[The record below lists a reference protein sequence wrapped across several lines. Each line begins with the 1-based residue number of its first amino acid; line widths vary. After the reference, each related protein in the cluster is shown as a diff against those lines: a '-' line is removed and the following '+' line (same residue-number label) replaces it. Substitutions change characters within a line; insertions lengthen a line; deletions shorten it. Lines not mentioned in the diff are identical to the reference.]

1 LNGATLVR
9 ADALGETMPDMS
21 SHLRA
26 VALTATFVAFG
37 AAAFAQPLPPK
48 RPRNLDRP
56 RPVATVAPAEEA
68 AQGPEDANVTQVP
81 KAPATRYQR
90 APRDVA
96 VAPAMG
102 DVRAPRDVA
111 VAPATGDVRALVSLF
126 ALRHG
131 VPETLAH
138 RIVIRESRYNPGA
151 RARAHFGLMQISLPT
166 ARQMGY
172 TGAPQG
178 LLDARTNLA
187 YGMPYLAN
195 AWIVSGGSEAAA
207 TALYSRGYYYD
218 AKRKGLIKALRNAHS
233 APLHGVDPEAVAI
246 VQ

>member
-9 ADALGETMPDMS
+9 ADALGETMPDLS

-37 AAAFAQPLPPK
+37 ASAFAQPLPPK

-56 RPVATVAPAEEA
+56 RPVASVAPVEEA
-68 AQGPEDANVTQVP
+68 AQGPDDANVTQVA
-81 KAPATRYQR
+81 KTPATRER

-96 VAPAMG
+96 
-102 DVRAPRDVA
+102 A
-111 VAPATGDVRALVSLF
+111 VPATGDVRALVSLF

-138 RIVIRESRYNPGA
+138 RIVIRESRYNPGV
-151 RARAHFGLMQISLPT
+151 RSRAHFGLMQISLPT

-233 APLHGVDPEAVAI
+233 APLHGADPEAVAI